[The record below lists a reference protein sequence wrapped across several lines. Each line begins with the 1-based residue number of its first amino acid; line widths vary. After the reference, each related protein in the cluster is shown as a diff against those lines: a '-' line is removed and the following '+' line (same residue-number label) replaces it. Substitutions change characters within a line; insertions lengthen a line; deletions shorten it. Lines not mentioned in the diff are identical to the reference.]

1 MGSPNEYANSA
12 LAQEDAGYHNGLE
25 PRQVQMIAIG
35 GCMGT
40 CLFMGTGRRLHSG
53 GPGLFLLYAFCGA
66 YVYLVMRALGEPR
79 HRDRR

>member
-12 LAQEDAGYHNGLE
+12 LAQEDAGYHKGLK
-25 PRQVQMIAIG
+25 PRQMQMIAIG
-35 GCMGT
+35 GCMETG
-40 CLFMGTGRRLHSG
+40 LFMGTGGRLHSG
-53 GPGLFLLYAFCGA
+53 GPGLLLYAFCGA